1 MVRWGL
7 RALNPLF
14 LSRAPSLLVEEVEV
28 AVGRGSGTDQ
38 FQHSQRKQ
46 TERNLTN

>member
-1 MVRWGL
+1 MVRWGS

-28 AVGRGSGTDQ
+28 GRGSGTDQ

-46 TERNLTN
+46 AERNLTN